1 MIKNAVSLEQV
12 NLINLPYSLLKS
24 LNGFMV
30 KDEGLIERQ
39 IKQLIEVGV
48 EDIFIVLGYIK
59 EKFFYLEQKYSE
71 VTFLINNTYGYLNN
85 IIEKLEYRNFE
96 IINNIEDNMA
106 VYKDDNPY
114 VIRIIAKKL

>member
-30 KDEGLIERQ
+30 KDEGLIGRQ
-39 IKQLIEVGV
+39 IEQLIEVGV

-71 VTFLINNTYGYLNN
+71 VTFLINNTYGYVNN
-85 IIEKLEYRNFE
+85 IIEKLESRNFE

>member
-39 IKQLIEVGV
+39 IK
-48 EDIFIVLGYIK
+48 
-59 EKFFYLEQKYSE
+59 
-71 VTFLINNTYGYLNN
+71 
-85 IIEKLEYRNFE
+85 
-96 IINNIEDNMA
+96 
-106 VYKDDNPY
+106 
-114 VIRIIAKKL
+114 

>member
-59 EKFFYLEQKYSE
+59 EKFFYLEQKYPE

-85 IIEKLEYRNFE
+85 IIEKLESRNFE

>member
-30 KDEGLIERQ
+30 KDEGLIGRQ
-39 IKQLIEVGV
+39 IEQLIEVGV

-59 EKFFYLEQKYSE
+59 EKFFYLEQKYPE

-85 IIEKLEYRNFE
+85 IIEKLESRNFE